1 MKETVTYLI
10 KRNDV
15 DDDLYITNR
24 PSGNFPDVKYS
35 TNRRDAKPFDG
46 LDNSVI
52 DMTKH
57 TAIKKTVTETTEYEE
72 VEYDI

>member
-10 KRNDV
+10 KLKYM

-24 PSGNFPDVKYS
+24 PSDNFPDIKYS
-35 TNRRDAKPFDG
+35 TNRRDAKDFDG
-46 LDNSVI
+46 MDNAVI

-72 VEYDI
+72 VEYE

>member
-24 PSGNFPDVKYS
+24 PSDNFPYIKYS
-35 TNRRDAKPFDG
+35 TNRRDAKDFDG
-46 LDNSVI
+46 MDNAVI

-57 TAIKKTVTETTEYEE
+57 KAIKKTVKESTEYEE
-72 VEYDI
+72 VEYE

>member
-15 DDDLYITNR
+15 DDELYITNR
-24 PSGNFPDVKYS
+24 PSDNFPDIKYS
-35 TNRRDAKPFDG
+35 TNRRDAKDFDG
-46 LDNSVI
+46 MDNAVI

-57 TAIKKTVTETTEYEE
+57 TAIKKTVKESTEYEE

>member
-15 DDDLYITNR
+15 GDDLYITNR
-24 PSGNFPDVKYS
+24 PSDNFPDIKYS
-35 TNRRDAKPFDG
+35 TNRRDAKDFDG
-46 LDNSVI
+46 MDNAVI

-72 VEYDI
+72 VEYE

>member
-1 MKETVTYLI
+1 MKETMTYLI

-15 DDDLYITNR
+15 GDDLYITNR
-24 PSGNFPDVKYS
+24 PSDNFPDIKYS
-35 TNRRDAKPFDG
+35 TNRRDAKDFDG
-46 LDNSVI
+46 MDNAVI

-72 VEYDI
+72 VEYD